1 MKSRFIFLVV
11 LVFVMIPTIAQAEV
25 YSRAKTRTIVADAC
39 RYYHRSKADTAW
51 LQKTAIDIVYTGRHE
66 SGGSTRAGIGHE
78 CVGILQFD
86 SGWHLTKSLTRLKAR
101 LHIRGPWRESG
112 KLSLY
117 RFVKSY
123 KDGGKAAIRRHW
135 KATLGR

>member
-1 MKSRFIFLVV
+1 
-11 LVFVMIPTIAQAEV
+11 MIPTIAYGET
-25 YSRAKTRTIVADAC
+25 YSRTKTRSIVTEAAQ
-39 RYYHRSKADTAW
+39 YYHLSKTATIW
-51 LQKTAIDIVYTGRHE
+51 LKNAAIDIIYTGRHE
-66 SGGSTRAGIGHE
+66 SSGSTSAGKGHS
-78 CVGILQFD
+78 CVGILQFNR
-86 SGWHLTKSLTRLKAR
+86 SWHLTIALTKLKKR
-101 LHIRGPWRESG
+101 LHIHGDWRLSG

>member
-1 MKSRFIFLVV
+1 MKVRILVIV
-11 LVFVMIPTIAQAEV
+11 LLALIMMPAVAYGKT
-25 YSRAKTRTIVADAC
+25 YSRATTRIVITEAAH
-39 RYYHRSKADTAW
+39 YYHLSKASTTW
-51 LQKTAIDIVYTGRHE
+51 LKNAAIDIIYTGRHE
-66 SGGSTRAGIGHE
+66 SSGSTTAGKGHS

-86 SGWHLTKSLTRLKAR
+86 RSWHLTKALTKLKSR
-101 LHIRGPWRESG
+101 LHIHGDWRLSG